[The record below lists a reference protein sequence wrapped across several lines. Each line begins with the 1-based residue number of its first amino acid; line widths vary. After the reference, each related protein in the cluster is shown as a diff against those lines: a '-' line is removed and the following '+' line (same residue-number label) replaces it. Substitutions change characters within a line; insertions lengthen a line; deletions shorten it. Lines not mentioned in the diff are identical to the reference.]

1 VGILH
6 NSLHTGGNMSKTPFE
21 IRLEIL
27 DMAKGIVMED
37 YYAKQNWL
45 REKWESESSAARDT
59 GGTVPNRPE
68 NPEFPTSDIILKKA
82 KELKAFID
90 NA

>member
-1 VGILH
+1 
-6 NSLHTGGNMSKTPFE
+6 MSKTPFE

-27 DMAKGIVMED
+27 EMAKGIVMED
-37 YYAKQNWL
+37 YYAKQNWI
-45 REKWESESSAARDT
+45 REKWEFESSTARDT
-59 GGTVPNRPE
+59 GGALPNRPE
-68 NPEFPTSDIILKKA
+68 NPEFPSSEQILEKA

>member
-1 VGILH
+1 
-6 NSLHTGGNMSKTPFE
+6 MSKTPFE

-37 YYAKQNWL
+37 YYAKQNWI
-45 REKWESESSAARDT
+45 REKWEFESSTARDT
-59 GGTVPNRPE
+59 GSTLPIRPE
-68 NPEFPTSDIILKKA
+68 NPVFPSSEQILEKA

>member
-1 VGILH
+1 
-6 NSLHTGGNMSKTPFE
+6 MSKTPFE

-37 YYAKQNWL
+37 YYAKQNWI
-45 REKWESESSAARDT
+45 REKWEFESSTARDT
-59 GGTVPNRPE
+59 GGTLPIRPE
-68 NPEFPTSDIILKKA
+68 NPEFPSSNQILEKA

>member
-1 VGILH
+1 
-6 NSLHTGGNMSKTPFE
+6 MSKTPFE

-37 YYAKQNWL
+37 YYAKQNWI
-45 REKWESESSAARDT
+45 REKWEFESSTARDI
-59 GGTVPNRPE
+59 GSPLPIRPE
-68 NPEFPTSDIILKKA
+68 NPEFPSSEQILEKA

>member
-1 VGILH
+1 
-6 NSLHTGGNMSKTPFE
+6 MSKTPFE

-37 YYAKQNWL
+37 YYAKQNWT
-45 REKWESESSAARDT
+45 REKWESESSTARDT
-59 GGTVPNRPE
+59 GSPSPIRPE
-68 NPEFPTSDIILKKA
+68 NPQFPTSEDILKKA

>member
-1 VGILH
+1 
-6 NSLHTGGNMSKTPFE
+6 MSKTPFE

-27 DMAKGIVMED
+27 EMAKGIVMED
-37 YYAKQNWL
+37 YYAKQNWI
-45 REKWESESSAARDT
+45 REKWESESSTARDT
-59 GGTVPNRPE
+59 GSLLPIRPE
-68 NPEFPTSDIILKKA
+68 NPEFPSSEQILEKA

>member
-1 VGILH
+1 
-6 NSLHTGGNMSKTPFE
+6 MSKTPFE

-37 YYAKQNWL
+37 YYAKQNWT
-45 REKWESESSAARDT
+45 REKWEVESSIARDT
-59 GGTVPNRPE
+59 GVTVPNRPE
-68 NPEFPTSDIILKKA
+68 NPEFPTSEDILKKA

>member
-1 VGILH
+1 
-6 NSLHTGGNMSKTPFE
+6 MSKTPFE

-37 YYAKQNWL
+37 YYAKQNWT
-45 REKWESESSAARDT
+45 REKWEFESSAAKDT
-59 GGTVPNRPE
+59 GSTIPNRPN
-68 NPEFPTSDIILKKA
+68 NPEFPTSEDILKKA

>member
-1 VGILH
+1 
-6 NSLHTGGNMSKTPFE
+6 MSKTPFE

-27 DMAKGIVMED
+27 DMAKGIVMAD
-37 YYAKQNWL
+37 YYAKQNWI
-45 REKWESESSAARDT
+45 REKWEFESSTARDT
-59 GGTVPNRPE
+59 GGALPNRPE
-68 NPEFPTSDIILKKA
+68 NPEFPSSEQILEKA

>member
-1 VGILH
+1 
-6 NSLHTGGNMSKTPFE
+6 MSKTPFE

-37 YYAKQNWL
+37 YYAKQNWI
-45 REKWESESSAARDT
+45 REKWEFESSTARDT
-59 GGTVPNRPE
+59 GGALPIRPE
-68 NPEFPTSDIILKKA
+68 NPEFPSSEQILEKA

>member
-1 VGILH
+1 
-6 NSLHTGGNMSKTPFE
+6 MSKTPFE

-27 DMAKGIVMED
+27 EMAKSIVMED
-37 YYAKQNWL
+37 YYAKQNWT
-45 REKWESESSAARDT
+45 REKWEWESSSAKEVGIKIPDR
-59 GGTVPNRPE
+59 PN
-68 NPEFPTSDIILKKA
+68 NPEFPSSEEILKKA